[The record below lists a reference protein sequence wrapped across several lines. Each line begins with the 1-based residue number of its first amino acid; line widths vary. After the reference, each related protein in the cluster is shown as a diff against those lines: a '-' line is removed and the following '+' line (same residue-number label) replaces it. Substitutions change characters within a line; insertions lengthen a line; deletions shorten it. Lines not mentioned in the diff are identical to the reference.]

1 MNMTKNRAA
10 NHVRPEFQRV
20 FINWLKS
27 KRDELSQKVR
37 ILRRTDKGIVLAFT
51 GIDPRVVYA
60 SIRPT
65 GIMVIVD
72 QNGRFHDAIFDLDV
86 DVARTSAGYYCSLCL
101 ADSTVIY
108 RSRADLWC
116 DHSFKPFLEWMNE
129 KLFKAKAM
137 RVAHAGCVSWATL
150 LTSVDVPITQDP
162 ELTLAYELKPLD
174 GEKPLR
180 SEVIV
185 EEKLIHFVRP

>member
-1 MNMTKNRAA
+1 MNMTKNRSAS
-10 NHVRPEFQRV
+10 HVRPEFQRV
-20 FINWLKS
+20 FINWLMS

-37 ILRRTDKGIVLAFT
+37 IWRRSDKVIILAFA
-51 GIDPRVVYA
+51 GLNFREIYA
-60 SIRPT
+60 SIRST
-65 GIMVIVD
+65 GIMVIVE

-86 DVARTSAGYYCSLCL
+86 DIVRTPSGYCCSLCKT
-101 ADSTVIY
+101 DSREIY

-137 RVAHAGCVSWATL
+137 RVASAGGVSWATL
-150 LTSVDVPITQDP
+150 LISVDKPIAQDP
-162 ELTLAYELKPLD
+162 ELTLAYKLKPVD

-180 SEVIV
+180 SEIIV
-185 EEKLIHFVRP
+185 EEKLIHFV